1 MSEQEQKSRLA
12 PEPEATP
19 QQAIM
24 RLSGES
30 KEKAVQKVEGQV
42 VIIHTQAPIP
52 MDQLKRKFSENVEF
66 VIDYD
71 ASSFK
76 GAVFITYLTNLNLKC
91 RLKFGSFASQ
101 LELLKEYLNSS
112 MLVNVKEMEDLAIN
126 LLLLCR
132 GENHFLT
139 EDVEPFINEN
149 EEIIEVWLRRILSL
163 MVYALKVA
171 PNTAALVDQFP
182 EDDNDE
188 LAGINFVKLIDHEL
202 FPFFFGNVDKS
213 ELSWNKTLFDEYC
226 FAGQNL
232 FHYFANPRN
241 PLFTGLLAFAE
252 EDGLKK
258 LEEAANQTI
267 GLYKEQLKGIE
278 HVPSV

>member
-1 MSEQEQKSRLA
+1 MSEQEQNRHA
-12 PEPEATP
+12 PEPEANQ
-19 QQAIM
+19 QQAIT

-30 KEKAVQKVEGQV
+30 KEKAIQHVEGPAV
-42 VIIHTQAPIP
+42 VIHTQAPIP

-91 RLKFGSFASQ
+91 RLKFSSFESQ

-139 EDVEPFINEN
+139 QDVEPFINEN

-163 MVYALKVA
+163 MVYALKCA
-171 PNTAALVDQFP
+171 PGTAHLVDGFP
-182 EDDNDE
+182 EDDNDD

-202 FPFFFGNVDKS
+202 FPFFFGNADKA
-213 ELSWNKTLFDEYC
+213 ELSWNKTLFNEYC

-267 GLYKEQLKGIE
+267 SLYKDQLKGIE
-278 HVPSV
+278 YVPSV